1 MSKQESVSRRKFLGQ
16 AGALSALSTVSIG
29 SVLSACSSNKN
40 AKSATAGEYLD
51 QAPDGK
57 ILKAGLVGCGNRGTG
72 AAFNFLD
79 AGPNLQLVAL
89 ADVFDDQVQLCR
101 NKLKTQ
107 KNVDIPDSKCFSGF
121 DAYKRLIESDVDIVL
136 LATPPHFRPE
146 HLEACV
152 QAKKHVFMEKP
163 AAVDPVGIRSLI
175 GSGKKA
181 EAIGLCI
188 VAGTQRRHA
197 RNYLETFRQVE
208 AGAIGKPVAA
218 NAYWLQNHVWY
229 RTRQEGW
236 SDMEYMVRNWNNFRW
251 LCGDH
256 FLDTHVHNI
265 DIINWFAGKH
275 PISAIGGG
283 ARHRRLTGD
292 QWDFFSVDFYFD
304 EGMHSH
310 SMSRQID
317 NCANATAEHLM
328 GTEGYTNCED
338 TIFYPDGTI
347 KWQYPY
353 PVDVNGNPTKTV
365 SVSPYVQEHIDLI
378 TAIRTNKPINEAEQL
393 ALSTLTAI
401 MGREAAYTG
410 KLITWEEINKSDMR
424 MGPTEY
430 KMGPVDMKIE
440 VPIPGTAHGVDV

>member
-1 MSKQESVSRRKFLGQ
+1 MDREKSVSRRKFLGQ
-16 AGALSALSTVSIG
+16 AGAIG
-29 SVLSACSSNKN
+29 AVGTLGISSVLSACSSDKKGKN
-40 AKSATAGEYLD
+40 IPATDKLD

-57 ILKAGLVGCGNRGTG
+57 VLKAGLVGCGNRGTG

-79 AGPNLQLVAL
+79 AGPNLELIAL
-89 ADVFDDQVQLCR
+89 ADVFDDQLQLCR
-101 NKLKTQ
+101 QKLKKQ
-107 KNVDIPDSKCFSGF
+107 KNVDIPDNKCFTGF
-121 DAYKRLIESDVDIVL
+121 DGFKRLLETDIDIIL

-146 HLEACV
+146 HLEAAV
-152 QAKKHVFMEKP
+152 RAKKHVFMEKP
-163 AAVDPVGIRSLI
+163 AAVDPVGIRSII
-175 GSGKKA
+175 GSAKKA
-181 EAIGLCI
+181 EAIGLSI
-188 VAGTQRRHA
+188 VGGTQRRHE
-197 RNYLETFRQVE
+197 RNYLETYRQVQM
-208 AGAIGKPVAA
+208 GGIGEPVSA

-229 RTRQEGW
+229 RSRQKEW
-236 SDMEYMVRNWNNFRW
+236 TDMEYMVRNWNNFRW

-265 DIINWFAGKH
+265 DIINWFTGKQ

-292 QWDFFSVDFYFD
+292 QWDFFSVDFYFG
-304 EGMHSH
+304 EGLHSH

-328 GTEGYTNCED
+328 GTEGYTNCKD

-347 KWQYPY
+347 KWQYEY
-353 PVDVNGNPTKTV
+353 PIDANGNPTKTV
-365 SVSPYVQEHIDLI
+365 KVSPYVQEHIDLV
-378 TAIRTNKPINEAEQL
+378 ASIRNHEPINEAEQL

-410 KLITWEEINKSDMR
+410 KLITWEQINKSTMR

-430 KMGPVDMKIE
+430 LMGPVDMKIE
-440 VPIPGTAHGVDV
+440 TPVPGTPHGGA

>member
-1 MSKQESVSRRKFLGQ
+1 MSDNNQLSRRKFLGQ
-16 AGALSALSTVSIG
+16 AGAIGAIGTISAGTI
-29 SVLSACSSNKN
+29 LSACSSDKKGKN
-40 AKSATAGEYLD
+40 LPVGDYLD

-57 ILKAGLVGCGNRGTG
+57 VLKAGLVGCGNRGTG

-79 AGPNLQLVAL
+79 AGPNLEIVAL

-101 NKLKTQ
+101 NKLKNQ
-107 KNVDIPDSKCFSGF
+107 KQVDIADNRCFSGF
-121 DAYKRLIESDVDIVL
+121 DAFKKLIATDVDIVL

-163 AAVDPVGIRSLI
+163 AAVDPVGIRSII

-181 EAIGLCI
+181 EAIGLSI

-197 RNYLETFRQVE
+197 RNYLETYRQVQN
-208 AGAIGKPVAA
+208 GAIGKPVAA

-229 RTRQEGW
+229 RSRQEEW
-236 SDMEYMVRNWNNFRW
+236 TDMEYMVRNWNNFRW

-265 DIINWFAGKH
+265 DIINWFAGKQ

-283 ARHRRLTGD
+283 ARNRRLTGD
-292 QWDFFSVDFYFD
+292 QYDFFSVDFYYD

-328 GTEGYTNCED
+328 GTEGYTNCKD
-338 TIFYPDGTI
+338 TIFNPDGTI
-347 KWQYPY
+347 RWQYAY
-353 PVDVNGNPTKTV
+353 PEDENGNPTKTV
-365 SVSPYVQEHIDLI
+365 SVSPYVQEHIDLV
-378 TAIRTNKPINEAEQL
+378 ASIRNHKPINEAEQV

-410 KLITWEEINKSDMR
+410 KLITWDQINKSNMR
-424 MGPTEY
+424 MGPTDY
-430 KMGPVDMKIE
+430 VMGPVDMKIE
-440 VPIPGTAHGVDV
+440 TPIPGTPHGQK